1 MRPSIRLFRVFGI
14 DIGIHYSWFI
24 IALLIVFS
32 LSGYFHMVNPGW
44 SVGLTWLLA
53 LTTALF
59 FFASILIHELAHAA
73 VANARGMPVKSI
85 TLFALGGVANV
96 DRESVDAKSEFLV
109 AIAGPVT
116 SFAIG
121 LFFMGVARIV
131 GWRSDTSATPS
142 PVSESLVWLGY
153 INVLLA
159 LFNLIP
165 GYPLD
170 GGRILRSIIWSFNRN
185 LARATRITVAV
196 GRVVAF
202 AFIVFGV
209 FSFFYSGAFGGLW
222 LAFIGWFLSDAAAA
236 SQANLRVS
244 DALAHVQVGD
254 VMSRNSPTIDGNVN
268 LRTFAEEYL
277 LKSGRPYFVVSQ
289 NDREIGFI
297 TVSELKRLDR
307 ARWPFTT
314 VADAAVGFDA
324 LPSVAPA
331 TPLTE
336 ALDLMV
342 KRNINQLPVFSSD
355 GAFVGVISRSE
366 VVQFVQTH
374 AEMKAA

>member
-44 SVGLTWLLA
+44 SVGLTWALA
-53 LTTALF
+53 LTTAIF

-96 DRESVDAKSEFLV
+96 DRESVDAKSEFAV
-109 AIAGPVT
+109 AIAGPLT
-116 SFAIG
+116 SVAIG
-121 LFFMGVARIV
+121 VFFLAVARV
-131 GWRSDTSATPS
+131 MGWRPDSAIPPS
-142 PVSESLVWLGY
+142 PVRESFVWLGY
-153 INVLLA
+153 INMLLA
-159 LFNLIP
+159 AFNMIP

-170 GGRILRSIIWSFNRN
+170 GGRILRSIIWSINRN
-185 LARATRITVAV
+185 LTRATQITAAV
-196 GRVVAF
+196 GRAVALG
-202 AFIVFGV
+202 FIVFGV

-236 SQANLRVS
+236 TQASLRVC
-244 DALAHVQVGD
+244 DGLAPVQVND
-254 VMSRNSPTIDGNVN
+254 LISRTFPTIDGNVN

-289 NDREIGFI
+289 NGREIGFI
-297 TVSELKRLDR
+297 TINQLKRMDR

-324 LPSVAPA
+324 VPSVKP
-331 TPLTE
+331 TTELT
-336 ALDLMV
+336 
-342 KRNINQLPVFSSD
+342 
-355 GAFVGVISRSE
+355 
-366 VVQFVQTH
+366 
-374 AEMKAA
+374 